1 MASDV
6 IVAVGDVIKIH
17 NWHGVVLEVHHDE
30 EGARSLLCV
39 QTARN
44 IFRGHG
50 PEYIDVRL
58 APEAIE
64 QATPAALQQEI
75 ETRRRLLEGAVDR
88 LLTAVRDK
96 SLSAVATE

>member
-1 MASDV
+1 MVSDAT
-6 IVAVGDVIKIH
+6 IAVGDVIKIH
-17 NWHGVVLEVHHDE
+17 NWHGVVLEIHCDE
-30 EGARSLLCV
+30 EGKLSLLRV

-44 IFRGHG
+44 IFRGYG

-64 QATPAALQQEI
+64 QASPSALQQEI
-75 ETRRRLLEGAVDR
+75 ETHQRLLEGAVDR

-96 SLSAVATE
+96 SLSAVTTD